1 MKRASL
7 GTDNI
12 SALQCTARK
21 NIPMK
26 MESCSMMVNRILAV
40 FLVMQLGLIPIMAQ
54 KEELQTGIAG
64 QKVILNCKGITHE
77 APVTWK
83 YNAIVVRWFR
93 SSHMKGKGKAPM
105 TDRSEMDQNNKS
117 LMVSDLRLSD
127 AGSYSCECESRPVV
141 TISLHVFELTISLNG
156 HFLPNEAPE
165 LSITQN
171 SSDSQPDLSI
181 RLFNNH
187 NNTETP
193 EILRKEAPRKYI
205 LKLKKL
211 QPKDSGT
218 WRCHIHSDSP
228 LINQNIVFDLKVL
241 GFQNPALERKYSTV
255 DSTVNLS
262 WHLNFQEIK
271 WKEGFTGQLNWKPQ
285 GNTTSYMLFDFNV
298 TAWGKQHV
306 TKKSSPFLFEENT
319 TGSSG
324 VLEVKLKKV
333 QFKHSGQYQIQL
345 VYNRRYIQSK
355 IELLV
360 MKVLANP
367 VGPLARGAEMTLLCQ
382 VSSPLPPNA
391 HLCWERVNGTQM
403 DFKKS
408 KQNEAKVEVTVS
420 TAGLWNCHL
429 IEDNNRKISL
439 NYTVEEAPVWISYVV
454 IGASTGASVLV
465 FGIACLCIIAGMSWQ
480 RRRQRAK
487 RMALARQHW
496 LENRTCQCQHR
507 LN

>member
-7 GTDNI
+7 RTDNI

-26 MESCSMMVNRILAV
+26 MESRSMMVNRILAV

-93 SSHMKGKGKAPM
+93 SSHMKGKAPM

-345 VYNRRYIQSK
+345 VYNRRYVQSK